1 MRFRRKTLGIAGVAV
16 AGALLLAGCSTGGSG
31 NTNSNG
37 GSSAATTGFNAAV
50 DKVINPST
58 KKGGTLKL
66 AATDDCDYWDPA
78 RTYYGWCLNM
88 QRTVSRTLVNY
99 SKVNGTKFT
108 LAPDLATDLG
118 THNSDYTEWTYTLKD
133 GLKFSDGSDI
143 TAQSVKYAIERLY
156 ATDVITGGPGF
167 YFTAIIDAPSSYKG
181 PYKSGDLPD
190 SAVEASGN
198 KITFHLK
205 KAFADFN
212 YLLALPTSAP
222 VPKDKDTGANY
233 TKQPVASGPFV
244 ISAYTPKKSV
254 TFTRNKYWSQSTDDL
269 RKPLVDEIDLTINS
283 NSDDIDNQLRT
294 GSLDAR
300 MDTAV
305 NPTFQSQILTQPKL
319 KANADN
325 PAGPTTRYTAIA
337 TSVAPFDN
345 IHCRK
350 AVFYAWD
357 KAAGLAVAGGAAA
370 GKIAYSAT
378 PPGILGY
385 DPSYNPYPSGKD
397 NTGDVTKAKEELKAC
412 GKPNGF
418 STKYAYATPDVTNG
432 KAFAAVK
439 AALGRVGIQVSPA
452 TASASDYYAT
462 FVGSPNNVKN
472 QGLGLIAAGWGADF
486 PTPYGMFQNI
496 VNGNAI
502 LPQGNSNYASINIP
516 AVNKILDDTGTPSTQ
531 QSGEA
536 LNHALMEGA
545 QFLPT
550 RYAADLWYRNPRM
563 TNVTANNAL
572 GFGAYDVVNVGVSDG
587 K

>member
-1 MRFRRKTLGIAGVAV
+1 
-16 AGALLLAGCSTGGSG
+16 
-31 NTNSNG
+31 
-37 GSSAATTGFNAAV
+37 
-50 DKVINPST
+50 
-58 KKGGTLKL
+58 
-66 AATDDCDYWDPA
+66 
-78 RTYYGWCLNM
+78 M
-88 QRTVSRTLVNY
+88 QRVFSRTLVNY

-118 THNSDYTEWTYTLKD
+118 THNADYTEWTYTLQD
-133 GLKFSDGSDI
+133 GLKYSDGSTI
-143 TAQSVKYAIERLY
+143 TAQDVKYAVERSY

-167 YFTAIIDAPSSYKG
+167 YFTAIIDAPASYKG
-181 PYKSGDLPD
+181 PYKSGDLPS
-190 SAVEASGN
+190 SAIEVSGN

-222 VPKDKDTGANY
+222 VPKAKDTGANY
-233 TKQPVASGPFV
+233 TKAPASSGPYALT
-244 ISAYTPKKSV
+244 AYTPTKSV
-254 TFTRNKYWSQSTDDL
+254 TFVKNKYWSQATDKI
-269 RKPLVDEIDLTINS
+269 RKPLVNEIDLTIDS

-294 GSLDAR
+294 GAADAR
-300 MDTAV
+300 MEQAV

-325 PAGPTTRYTAIA
+325 PAGPTTRYVAIA
-337 TSVAPFDN
+337 ASVAPFDN

-350 AVFYAWD
+350 AVQYAWN
-357 KAAGLAVAGGAAA
+357 KAASLAIAGGAAA
-370 GKIAYSAT
+370 GVIAHSAT

-385 DPSYNPYPSGKD
+385 DPSYDPYPSGKD
-397 NTGDVTKAKEELKAC
+397 NTGDIAAAKKELVAC

-418 STKYAYATPDVTNG
+418 ATKYAYSTPDPTNG

-439 AALGRVGIQVSPA
+439 AALGKVGITVTAA
-452 TASASDYYAT
+452 TSSAADYYSS

-531 QSGEA
+531 ESGAA

-550 RYAADLWYRNPRM
+550 RFGADLWYRNPRL
-563 TNVTANNAL
+563 TNVTSNNAL

>member
-1 MRFRRKTLGIAGVAV
+1 MRFKRKTLAMASVAV
-16 AGALLLAGCSTGGSG
+16 AGALLLAGCTSAGKSGS
-31 NTNSNG
+31 NN
-37 GSSAATTGFNAAV
+37 SSAAAATGFNAAV

-58 KKGGTLKL
+58 KSGGTLKL
-66 AATDDCDYWDPA
+66 LSTDDCDSWDPA

-88 QRTVSRTLVNY
+88 QRVFSRTLVNY
-99 SKVNGTKFT
+99 SKVNGTKFV
-108 LAPDLATDLG
+108 LSPDLATDMG
-118 THNSDYTEWTYTLKD
+118 QHNADYTEWKYTLQD
-133 GLKFSDGSDI
+133 GLKYSDGSAIKAEDI
-143 TAQSVKYAIERLY
+143 KYAVERMY

-167 YFTAIIDAPSSYKG
+167 YFTAIIDAPASYKG
-181 PYKSGDLPD
+181 PYKSGELPD
-190 SAVEASGN
+190 SAIAVDGN
-198 KITFHLK
+198 TITFHLK

-212 YLLALPTSAP
+212 YLLGLPTSAP

-233 TKQPVASGPFV
+233 TKAPVASGPFQV
-244 ISAYTPKKSV
+244 SAYTPKKSI
-254 TFTRNKYWSQSTDDL
+254 TFTRNKYWTQATDKI
-269 RKPLVDEIDLTINS
+269 RTPHANEIDLTFNS

-294 GSLDAR
+294 GSADAR

-337 TSVAPFDN
+337 ASVAPFDN

-397 NTGDVTKAKEELKAC
+397 NTGDVAKAKEELKAC

-418 STKYAYATPDVTNG
+418 ATKYAYSTPDVTNG

-439 AALGRVGIQVSPA
+439 AALGRVGISVSAA
-452 TASASDYYAT
+452 TSSASDYYAT

-516 AVNKILDDTGTPSTQ
+516 AVNEVLDDTGTPSTQ
-531 QSGEA
+531 ESGA
-536 LNHALMEGA
+536 KLNHALMEGA

-572 GFGAYDVVNVGVSDG
+572 GFGAYDVVNAGVSG
-587 K
+587 E

>member
-1 MRFRRKTLGIAGVAV
+1 MRFKRKTLAMASVAV
-16 AGALLLAGCSTGGSG
+16 AGALLLAGCTSAGKSGS
-31 NTNSNG
+31 NNS
-37 GSSAATTGFNAAV
+37 SAAATTGFNAAV

-58 KKGGTLKL
+58 KSGGTLKL
-66 AATDDCDYWDPA
+66 LSTDDCDSWDPA

-88 QRTVSRTLVNY
+88 QRVFSRTLVNY
-99 SKVNGTKFT
+99 SKVNGTKFV
-108 LAPDLATDLG
+108 LSPDLATDMG
-118 THNSDYTEWTYTLKD
+118 QHNADYTEWKYTLQD
-133 GLKFSDGSDI
+133 GLKYSDGSAIKAEDI
-143 TAQSVKYAIERLY
+143 KYAVERMY

-167 YFTAIIDAPSSYKG
+167 YFTAIIDAPASYKG
-181 PYKSGDLPD
+181 PYKSGELPD
-190 SAVEASGN
+190 SAIAVDGN
-198 KITFHLK
+198 TITFHLK

-212 YLLALPTSAP
+212 YLLGLPTSAP

-233 TKQPVASGPFV
+233 TKAPVASGPFQV
-244 ISAYTPKKSV
+244 SAYTPKKSI
-254 TFTRNKYWSQSTDDL
+254 TFTRNKYWTQATDKI
-269 RKPLVDEIDLTINS
+269 RTPHANEIDLTFNS

-294 GSLDAR
+294 GSADAR

-337 TSVAPFDN
+337 ASVAPFDN

-397 NTGDVTKAKEELKAC
+397 NTGDVAKAKEELKAC

-418 STKYAYATPDVTNG
+418 ATKYAYSTPDVTNG

-439 AALGRVGIQVSPA
+439 AALGRVGISVSAA
-452 TASASDYYAT
+452 TSSASDYYAT

-516 AVNKILDDTGTPSTQ
+516 AVNEVLDNTGTPSTQ
-531 QSGEA
+531 ESGA
-536 LNHALMEGA
+536 KLNHALMEGA

-572 GFGAYDVVNVGVSDG
+572 GFGAYDVVNAGVSG
-587 K
+587 E

>member
-1 MRFRRKTLGIAGVAV
+1 MRFKRKTLAMASVAV
-16 AGALLLAGCSTGGSG
+16 AGALLLAGCTSAGKSGS
-31 NTNSNG
+31 NNS
-37 GSSAATTGFNAAV
+37 SAAATTGFNAAV

-58 KKGGTLKL
+58 KSGGTLKL
-66 AATDDCDYWDPA
+66 LSTDDCDSWDPA

-88 QRTVSRTLVNY
+88 QRVFSRTLVNY
-99 SKVNGTKFT
+99 SKVNGTKFV
-108 LAPDLATDLG
+108 LSPDLATDMG
-118 THNSDYTEWTYTLKD
+118 QHNADYTEWKYTLQD
-133 GLKFSDGSDI
+133 GLKYSDGSAIKAEDI
-143 TAQSVKYAIERLY
+143 KYAVERMY

-167 YFTAIIDAPSSYKG
+167 YFTAIIDAPASYKG
-181 PYKSGDLPD
+181 PYKSGELPD
-190 SAVEASGN
+190 SAIAVDGN
-198 KITFHLK
+198 TITFHLK

-212 YLLALPTSAP
+212 YLLGLPTSAP

-233 TKQPVASGPFV
+233 TKAPVASGPFQV
-244 ISAYTPKKSV
+244 SAYTPKKSI
-254 TFTRNKYWSQSTDDL
+254 TFTRNKYWTQATDKI
-269 RKPLVDEIDLTINS
+269 RTPHANEIDLTFNS

-294 GSLDAR
+294 GSADAR

-337 TSVAPFDN
+337 ASVAPFDN

-397 NTGDVTKAKEELKAC
+397 NTGDVAKAKEELKAC

-418 STKYAYATPDVTNG
+418 ATKYAYSTPDVTNG

-439 AALGRVGIQVSPA
+439 AALGRVGISVSAA
-452 TASASDYYAT
+452 TSSASDYYAT

-516 AVNKILDDTGTPSTQ
+516 AVNEVLDDTGTPSTQ
-531 QSGEA
+531 ESGA
-536 LNHALMEGA
+536 KLNHALMEGA

-572 GFGAYDVVNVGVSDG
+572 GFGAYDVVNAGVSG
-587 K
+587 E

>member
-1 MRFRRKTLGIAGVAV
+1 MRFKRKTLAFASVAV
-16 AGALLLAGCSTGGSG
+16 VGAMLLAGCSSNGAKSGGGS
-31 NTNSNG
+31 
-37 GSSAATTGFNAAV
+37 SSAATTGFNAAV

-58 KKGGTLKL
+58 KTGGTLKL
-66 AATDDCDYWDPA
+66 LSSTDCDSWDPA

-88 QRTVSRTLVNY
+88 QRVFSRTLVNY

-118 THNSDYTEWTYTLKD
+118 THNADYTEWKYTLKD
-133 GLKFSDGSDI
+133 GLKYADGTDI
-143 TAQSVKYAIERLY
+143 KAQDIKYAIERSY

-190 SAVEASGN
+190 SAIAVSGN
-198 KITFHLK
+198 TITFHLK

-212 YLLALPTSAP
+212 YLLGLPTSAP
-222 VPKDKDTGANY
+222 VPKAKDTGANY
-233 TKQPVASGPFV
+233 TKAPAASGPFQ
-244 ISAYTPKKSV
+244 ISSYTPTKSV
-254 TFTRNKYWSQSTDDL
+254 TFTRNKYWKQSTDSI
-269 RKPLVDEIDLTINS
+269 RKPKVNEITLTINS

-294 GSLDAR
+294 GAADAR
-300 MDTAV
+300 MEQAV

-319 KANADN
+319 KANADD

-337 TSVAPFDN
+337 ASVAPFDN

-350 AVFYAWD
+350 AVFYAWN
-357 KAAGLAVAGGAAA
+357 KAAGLAIAGGAAA

-397 NTGDVTKAKEELKAC
+397 NTGDIAKAKQELAAC

-418 STKYAYATPDVTNG
+418 ATKYAYSTPDATNG

-439 AALGRVGIQVSPA
+439 AALGRVGITVSAA
-452 TASASDYYAT
+452 TSSASDYYST

-516 AVNKILDDTGTPSTQ
+516 EVNKVLDDTGTPSTQ

-563 TNVTANNAL
+563 TNVTSNNAL